1 MRISLC
7 IFDVYSVDL
16 CCKVEVQIFD
26 KEGFNRLRDEDLVL
40 SSKDY
45 EIKDFKR
52 GQDEFGYLKDDINR
66 SDNFECM
73 WEMNGKDNRS
83 LDFNV
88 YYVDDDNPIMTYK
101 LIPSF
106 RHI

>member
-1 MRISLC
+1 MY
-7 IFDVYSVDL
+7 FDVYSVDL

-26 KEGFNRLRDEDLVL
+26 KEGFNRLKDEDLVL
-40 SSKDY
+40 ASKDY
-45 EIKDFKR
+45 EIKDFRR

-88 YYVDDDNPIMTYK
+88 YYVDDDSPIMTYK

-106 RHI
+106 RLI